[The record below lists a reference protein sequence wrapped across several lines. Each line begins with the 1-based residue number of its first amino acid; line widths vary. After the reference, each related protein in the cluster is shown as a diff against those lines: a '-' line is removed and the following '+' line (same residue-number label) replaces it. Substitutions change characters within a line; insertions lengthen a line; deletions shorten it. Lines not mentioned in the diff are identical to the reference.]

1 MFSHTPVSLF
11 SDYSG
16 QLQNVLLMGTFPDC
30 DVKLCD
36 LEISRVIVAGQE
48 VRELLG
54 TPDYV
59 CMSSSFRSC
68 QLIYCLY
75 NLWISLQLYR
85 FSFSVHLHL
94 LATRS
99 LYQRLK
105 FYITSLSTCRRI
117 FGKYFANTFL

>member
-1 MFSHTPVSLF
+1 MVYLKKKKSIWRYAAHKLTKLKKFVFLLNNSMFFLLQSW
-11 SDYSG
+11 

-59 CMSSSFRSC
+59 CKELNLFC
-68 QLIYCLY
+68 VCL
-75 NLWISLQLYR
+75 
-85 FSFSVHLHL
+85 
-94 LATRS
+94 
-99 LYQRLK
+99 K
-105 FYITSLSTCRRI
+105 
-117 FGKYFANTFL
+117 KK